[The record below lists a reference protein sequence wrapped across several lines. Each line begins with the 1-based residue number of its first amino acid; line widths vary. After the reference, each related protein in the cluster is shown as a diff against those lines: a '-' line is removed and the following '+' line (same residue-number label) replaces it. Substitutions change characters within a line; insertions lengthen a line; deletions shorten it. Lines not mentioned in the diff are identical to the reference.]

1 MHTAVTD
8 GLPQLPSPAA
18 GTLSGGGLFPLA
30 PASGPTGDKAG
41 CKRPASL
48 RDSFARIGLR
58 CETDPAKD
66 APYKVEL
73 SLSRLPGLQM
83 AAGRLYGARSRRT
96 RALLDGKA
104 DNSALIVNLKGRHLI
119 EQRGREVELSEG
131 DAVLVPWTEP
141 SRLTHAPG
149 EALAL
154 RFPSARLAPL
164 LRGPGARYMQVIPG
178 PTQAL
183 SLLTHYVAL
192 AWDDRKQA
200 SPELQQLM
208 VSHIYDL
215 VAASVGPTRD
225 AAQTARGG
233 GLRAARLTAIKQ
245 DIEGGLD
252 QPGLSVVALA
262 NRHGCTPRLLQR
274 LFEAEGTTFTAYVVS
289 RRLARAYALL
299 TNPHQAAEKICA
311 VAFACGF
318 GDVSYFNRMFRRQ
331 YGLAPSDVR
340 VQALGVVE

>member
-1 MHTAVTD
+1 LAGD
-8 GLPQLPSPAA
+8 GA
-18 GTLSGGGLFPLA
+18 T
-30 PASGPTGDKAG
+30 
-41 CKRPASL
+41 CRRPASL
-48 RDSFARIGLR
+48 RDGFARIGLR
-58 CETDPAKD
+58 CETDPAQD
-66 APYKVEL
+66 APFRVEL

-83 AAGRLYGARSRRT
+83 AAGRLHGARSRRT
-96 RALLDGKA
+96 RALLDAKA
-104 DNSALIVNLKGRHLI
+104 DSSALIVNLKGRHLI
-119 EQRGREVELSEG
+119 EQRGKEVELGEG

-183 SLLTHYVAL
+183 GLLTRYVAL
-192 AWDDRKQA
+192 AWDDRKQTN
-200 SPELQQLM
+200 PELQQLM
-208 VSHIYDL
+208 ASHIYDL

-225 AAQTARGG
+225 AAHIARGG
-233 GLRAARLTAIKQ
+233 GIRAARLTAIKQ
-245 DIEGGLD
+245 DIEKGLD
-252 QPGLSVVALA
+252 QPGLSVAALA

-299 TNPHQAAEKICA
+299 GNPHQAAEKICA

-318 GDVSYFNRMFRRQ
+318 GDVSYFNRAFRRQ

-340 VQALGVVE
+340 AQALGVGG